1 MPVYQPAATHSGK
14 PRHAFTLVELLVVIT
29 IIGIL
34 ISLLLPAVQSAR
46 ESGRRAQCANNV
58 KQLCLALQSYHTSA
72 RIFPPSSVW
81 KVGGKF
87 DVSQVETLNN
97 GSLYENWI
105 VLVLPY
111 MDQQGLF
118 NQFDFTQPI
127 GGVSTSAGSMT
138 ARATQLQILL
148 CPTDSYN
155 RQPFN
160 GSGSSQTNKL
170 GDNWARGNY
179 AANAGMAYLSYSAS
193 AHTRGFGSV
202 QGANPVG
209 WNIKWCTGVMGANA
223 SLRIEDIRDGSS
235 NTILVGEI
243 RAGILPYDTRGV
255 WAMSGGSPSALWA
268 HGFVGDDN
276 GPNSASLNADDMLS
290 CADVVTAVGGQTNLA
305 NLGMPCSNDSGAK
318 PNWQQTVR
326 SLHPNG
332 GNVGLG
338 DGSVRYISDFIEKG
352 TNGTPP
358 ACLGTWDKLNLANDG
373 QPLDASKF

>member
-1 MPVYQPAATHSGK
+1 MPVRQPAATRSGK

-81 KVGGKF
+81 KVSGKL
-87 DVSQVETLNN
+87 DASQVETLNTAASTKT
-97 GSLYENWI
+97 GSSWCCPIWI
-105 VLVLPY
+105 SRGCSINSISP
-111 MDQQGLF
+111 
-118 NQFDFTQPI
+118 QPI

-138 ARATQLQILL
+138 ARATQ
-148 CPTDSYN
+148 CKFCCVRPT
-155 RQPFN
+155 RTTGKPVN
-160 GSGSSQTNKL
+160 GSGGSQTNKL

-235 NTILVGEI
+235 NTILVARFG
-243 RAGILPYDTRGV
+243 RGSFPIHARRV
-255 WAMSGGSPSALWA
+255 W
-268 HGFVGDDN
+268 
-276 GPNSASLNADDMLS
+276 
-290 CADVVTAVGGQTNLA
+290 
-305 NLGMPCSNDSGAK
+305 
-318 PNWQQTVR
+318 R
-326 SLHPNG
+326 
-332 GNVGLG
+332 
-338 DGSVRYISDFIEKG
+338 
-352 TNGTPP
+352 
-358 ACLGTWDKLNLANDG
+358 
-373 QPLDASKF
+373 